1 MRPSA
6 TSEEDEVKRLP
17 ILFLWSVPLLA
28 QGPPPAG
35 AKPGPFPG
43 GAKPAPPTARR
54 AAAFDPTGYWVAQI
68 TEDWRYRISPA
79 RKGDVGGVPV
89 NAQGRRAA
97 AAWDPAQDAAAGE
110 ACKAYGVGGILR
122 MPGRI
127 HIEWEGDDALKIEAD
142 AGTQT
147 RLLSF
152 GQARGQSGD
161 LQGLSTA
168 SWDRAAAPISGFSFG
183 GGGATGASLK
193 VVTTK
198 AKPGYLTRN
207 GVPYGA
213 NATFTEYWDLQQ
225 VPGGDT
231 LLVVT
236 VEVVDPEFLSS
247 PYWYSVHFKKQADA
261 AGWNPR
267 PCTAQ

>member
-1 MRPSA
+1 M
-6 TSEEDEVKRLP
+6 KRL
-17 ILFLWSVPLLA
+17 SVIVLLA
-28 QGPPPAG
+28 APVLAQPPFPAG
-35 AKPGPFPG
+35 VKPGAG
-43 GAKPAPPTARR
+43 NARQ
-54 AAAFDPTGYWVAQI
+54 AAGFDPTGYWVAQV
-68 TEDWRYRISPA
+68 TEDWRQRIAPA
-79 RKGDVGGVPV
+79 PKGDVGGIPV
-89 NAQGRRAA
+89 NAQGRRAM
-97 AAWDPAQDAAAGE
+97 AAWDPAKDQAAGD
-110 ACKAYGVGGILR
+110 ACKAYGAGGILR
-122 MPGRI
+122 MPGRL
-127 HIEWEGDDALKIEAD
+127 HITWEDDNTLKVESD

-147 RLLSF
+147 RLFSF
-152 GQARGQSGD
+152 GQARGQGGD
-161 LQGLSTA
+161 WQGVSVA
-168 SWDRAAAPISGFSFG
+168 SWDRPAAAISGFSFG
-183 GGGATGASLK
+183 GGGLTGASLK

-225 VPGGDT
+225 VPRGDT

-261 AGWNPR
+261 TGWNPR

>member
-1 MRPSA
+1 MRASA
-6 TSEEDEVKRLP
+6 TIEEDEVKKLSI
-17 ILFLWSVPLLA
+17 ILLGIAPLLA

-35 AKPGPFPG
+35 AKPGPPN
-43 GAKPAPPTARR
+43 PRT
-54 AAAFDPTGYWVAQI
+54 AAAFDPTGYWVAQV
-68 TEDWRYRISPA
+68 TEDWRFRIAAAP
-79 RKGDVGGVPV
+79 KGDAGGVPV
-89 NAQGRRAA
+89 NAAGRRAA
-97 AAWDPAQDAAAGE
+97 AAWDPAKDTAAGDG
-110 ACKAYGVGGILR
+110 CKAYGVGGILR

-127 HIEWEGDDALKIEAD
+127 HVEWDGNEALKVD
-142 AGTQT
+142 SDSGTQT
-147 RLLSF
+147 RSLGF
-152 GQARGQSGD
+152 GQARGQGGD
-161 LQGLSTA
+161 WQGVSVA
-168 SWDRAAAPISGFSFG
+168 SWDRQTAAVSGFSFG

-207 GVPYGA
+207 GVPYSA

-225 VPGGDT
+225 IPGGDT

>member
-1 MRPSA
+1 M
-6 TSEEDEVKRLP
+6 KRLY
-17 ILFLWSVPLLA
+17 IIVLWIAPLLA
-28 QGPPPAG
+28 QGPFPAG
-35 AKPGPFPG
+35 AKPGPPN
-43 GAKPAPPTARR
+43 ARR

-68 TEDWRYRISPA
+68 TEDWRYRIKPA
-79 RKGDVGGVPV
+79 PKGDVGGIPV

-97 AAWDPAQDAAAGE
+97 AAWDPAKDDAAGD

-127 HIEWEGDDALKIEAD
+127 HIDWDGDDALKMDAD
-142 AGTQT
+142 SGAQS
-147 RLLSF
+147 RLFSF
-152 GQARGQSGD
+152 GQARGQGGD
-161 LQGLSTA
+161 WQGVSIA
-168 SWDRAAAPISGFSFG
+168 SWDRPAAPITGFSLG

-213 NATFTEYWDLQQ
+213 NATFTEYYDLQQ

-231 LLVVT
+231 LLVVS
-236 VEVVDPEFLSS
+236 VEVVDPEFLST

-261 AGWNPR
+261 TSWNPR
-267 PCTAQ
+267 PCSVQ